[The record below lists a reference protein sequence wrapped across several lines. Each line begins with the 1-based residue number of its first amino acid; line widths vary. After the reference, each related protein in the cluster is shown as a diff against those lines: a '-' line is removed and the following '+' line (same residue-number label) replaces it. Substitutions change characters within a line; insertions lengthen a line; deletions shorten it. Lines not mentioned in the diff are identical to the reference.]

1 MGMIAK
7 CPFCDSALPF
17 RRDKR
22 GGRYFRCNQ
31 CQLACFFSGRTVID
45 RLDEG
50 GTWSLTIEQEPPPS
64 GVLEFLLG
72 K

>member
-1 MGMIAK
+1 MGMIVT
-7 CPFCDSALPF
+7 CPFCESALPL

-50 GTWSLTIEQEPPPS
+50 GTWSITIEQEPPLP
-64 GVLEFLLG
+64 GVLELLLG